1 MGQYQRWL
9 HYQEIDRRLRSELE
23 ALESELA
30 TLQQSMTDHP
40 VIKTSSSN
48 GEASAEQAAPQTQN
62 IVIRA
67 LDSSLKDH
75 SPTSGKTFHEAENL
89 PAHLPFAPTTT
100 NGFHEQ
106 EATSSNSPITSTGN
120 PMQPKTDET
129 ISPPLMN
136 WGALPNFGPY
146 EIEEASP
153 VVQQPG
159 APSTPHPDMAL
170 LPEDM
175 PTFIN
180 EHTGT
185 DPQFGLPWWLRSKEP
200 DAPVQETTGRPASI
214 EPEPARTDHLV
225 QRWMERREH
234 LSPQSSDTSTREK
247 PEEGMLDE

>member
-23 ALESELA
+23 ALERELA
-30 TLQQSMTDHP
+30 TLQQSMSDPP
-40 VIKTSSSN
+40 VMKTSASN
-48 GEASAEQAAPQTQN
+48 GEASAGQAAPQTQN
-62 IVIRA
+62 FVIRA

-75 SPTSGKTFHEAENL
+75 SSTPGKTFHEAENL
-89 PAHLPFAPTTT
+89 PAHLPLAPTT

-106 EATSSNSPITSTGN
+106 QAASSDSPVTSTGN
-120 PMQPKTDET
+120 PVQPKADES

-136 WGALPNFGPY
+136 WGALPNFGPH

-153 VVQQPG
+153 VAQRPEV
-159 APSTPHPDMAL
+159 PSTPHPDTML

-180 EHTGT
+180 EHTRT
-185 DPQFGLPWWLRSKEP
+185 DPQLGLPWWLQSKES
-200 DAPVQETTGRPASI
+200 DAPAQETTGRPASV
-214 EPEPARTDHLV
+214 EPEPARTDRLV

-234 LSPQSSDTSTREK
+234 LSPQSPGTSTREK

>member
-9 HYQEIDRRLRSELE
+9 HYQETDRRLRSELE
-23 ALESELA
+23 ALERELA
-30 TLQQSMTDHP
+30 TLQQSMSDHH
-40 VIKTSSSN
+40 VMKTSSSN
-48 GEASAEQAAPQTQN
+48 SEAAARQADPQTHN

-75 SPTSGKTFHEAENL
+75 SSTSGKALDEAGNQA
-89 PAHLPFAPTTT
+89 AHLPLASTT

-106 EATSSNSPITSTGN
+106 QAASSDSPVTSTGN
-120 PMQPKTDET
+120 PMQPKADES

-136 WGALPNFGPY
+136 WGALPNFGPP

-153 VVQQPG
+153 VMEQPG
-159 APSTPHPDMAL
+159 APATLHPDTVL

-175 PTFIN
+175 PAFIN
-180 EHTGT
+180 EHART
-185 DPQFGLPWWLRSKEP
+185 DSQPELPWWLRSKES
-200 DAPVQETTGRPASI
+200 DAPVQETTGRPASV
-214 EPEPARTDHLV
+214 EPEPARTDRLV

-234 LSPQSSDTSTREK
+234 LSPQSPGTSTREK